1 MALDGAKTCVDVGS
15 GAGLPGIPLAVAYPE
30 VTFDLVDRSG
40 RRCDLMRRM
49 IAVLSLDNCRVVHKG
64 VRDVD
69 NRYQSLV
76 SRATMP
82 ADKIMVHVKRL
93 LEAGGV
99 ALLAGSWTGNVDVS
113 IPAMPPGLSG
123 RYVEIPVDILDSRIN
138 LLRIDST

>member
-1 MALDGAKTCVDVGS
+1 MALDGVRTCVDVGS
-15 GAGLPGIPLAVAYPE
+15 GAGLPGIPLAVAHPE
-30 VTFDLVDRSG
+30 VGFDLVDRSG

-49 IAVLSLDNCRVVHKG
+49 IAVLSLDNCKVVHKD

-69 NRYQSLV
+69 NRYDVLV

-82 ADKIMVHVKRL
+82 ADKILIHVKRL

-99 ALLAGSWTGNVDVS
+99 ALLARSWTGNADAPM
-113 IPAMPPGLSG
+113 PAMPPGLSG